1 MWPEAS
7 KCIYMYTVIV
17 QQDTVYIKPI
27 NNCTNVRFLHVN
39 ATYIYYVNTYMYMYV
54 EKNIYM

>member
-1 MWPEAS
+1 MY
-7 KCIYMYTVIV
+7 IYMYTVIV

-27 NNCTNVRFLHVN
+27 NNCTNVHFLHVT